1 MSKKPATRKF
11 EGMCKGAPFTVET
24 TLTNEAAVKI
34 LRASGNEFSMNCAD
48 HVEIEGSRFAKPN
61 LVAWGFRK
69 AEALANAPEP
79 TRLSEAILSIVKFR
93 KPLKIDVGEYPVK
106 VSLAGPNSK
115 HSGRYLIGNG
125 GVFRHPDSRFYGY
138 GEPDGSWTPRD
149 ETPQEVIEAL
159 TS

>member
-11 EGMCKGAPFTVET
+11 EGTCKGDPFTVET
-24 TLTNEAAVKI
+24 TLTNDQAVAA
-34 LRASGNEFSMNCAD
+34 LRASGNDFNLNCAD

-61 LVAWGFRK
+61 LIAWGFRK
-69 AEALANAPEP
+69 AEALINAPEP
-79 TRLSEAILSIVKFR
+79 TTLSEAVRKIVKFK
-93 KPLKIDVGEYPVK
+93 KPLKIMAGDYPVK

-115 HSGRYLIGNG
+115 HHGRYLIGNG

-138 GEPDGSWTPRD
+138 GDPDGSWTPRD
-149 ETPQEVIEAL
+149 ETPAEVIEAL

>member
-11 EGMCKGAPFTVET
+11 EGLCKGSPFEVTT
-24 TLTNEAAVKI
+24 TLTNEAAVTA

-48 HVEIEGSRFAKPN
+48 HVEIEGSKFAKPN

-69 AEALANAPEP
+69 AEAILNAPAA
-79 TRLSEAILSIVKFR
+79 TTLSESVLKIVAFR
-93 KPLKIDVGEYPVK
+93 RPLKTNVEGFDIK

-115 HSGRYLIGNG
+115 HCGKYIIGNG
-125 GVFRHPDSRFYGY
+125 GVFRSPSARFYGY
-138 GEPDGSWTPRD
+138 AEPDGSWTPRD
-149 ETPQEVIEAL
+149 DTPAEVIAAL